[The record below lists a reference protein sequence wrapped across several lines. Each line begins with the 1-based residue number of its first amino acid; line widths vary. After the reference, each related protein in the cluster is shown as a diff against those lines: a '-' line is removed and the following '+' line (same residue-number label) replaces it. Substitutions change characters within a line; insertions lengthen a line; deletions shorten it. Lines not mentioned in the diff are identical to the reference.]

1 MSRYAD
7 MVWCQLRF
15 PAELEAELAVAW
27 LRSLA
32 ARGRAPTTG
41 VRVADGSGRG
51 ELVGWTA

>member
-27 LRSLA
+27 QTILHDVEHASYVVL
-32 ARGRAPTTG
+32 P
-41 VRVADGSGRG
+41 V
-51 ELVGWTA
+51 VG